1 MLSPLWHHSDDQERR
16 LLALGDPEKRDGAEI
31 PCNMQSCKNK
41 CKAVGLHRILTAQ
54 EKQIAVDIRE
64 PGRIFG
70 INQQEKCVCGRA
82 VTLLS
87 AELA

>member
-1 MLSPLWHHSDDQERR
+1 
-16 LLALGDPEKRDGAEI
+16 
-31 PCNMQSCKNK
+31 MQSCKNK